1 MSVFAIK
8 PLTDTVS
15 QVHHP
20 TPLLVGME
28 FSEKHV
34 VVGNEF
40 EELERIHALNDWR
53 FNLKL
58 TERYLAGRKRAIII
72 TDTHQNITW
81 TSRGFVRMTGYTY
94 YEAFHQKPS
103 FLQGPKTLQ
112 ITRSKIRET
121 LQAGK
126 VFEGDIVN
134 YRKSG
139 SVYTCCVTIL
149 PILNNHNQLV
159 NFIALEEEK

>member
-1 MSVFAIK
+1 MSIFSIK
-8 PLTDTVS
+8 PLSESTDHL
-15 QVHHP
+15 QHP
-20 TPLLVGME
+20 TPLLLGME
-28 FSEKHV
+28 FSEKHTV
-34 VVGNEF
+34 NEEET

-53 FNLKL
+53 FDLKY
-58 TERYLAGRKRAIII
+58 TSRYLAGRKRAIII

-94 YEAFHQKPS
+94 CEAFHQKPS
-103 FLQGPKTLQ
+103 FLQGPKTLLS
-112 ITRSKIRET
+112 TRSKIRET
-121 LQAGK
+121 LESGR

-139 SVYTCCVTIL
+139 SIYTCNVTII
-149 PILNNHNQLV
+149 PILNNHSQLV

>member
-1 MSVFAIK
+1 MSLFCIK
-8 PLTDTVS
+8 PFLPNTN
-15 QVHHP
+15 QLYYH
-20 TPLLVGME
+20 TPLLLGME
-28 FSEKHV
+28 FSEKKMV
-34 VVGNEF
+34 IED
-40 EELERIHALNDWR
+40 ELDELEQIHCLNDWD
-53 FNLKL
+53 FDLNC
-58 TERYLAGRKRAIII
+58 TEKYLSDKRKSIII
-72 TDTHQNITW
+72 TDTQQNITW

-112 ITRSKIRET
+112 STRSKIRET
-121 LQAGK
+121 LLSGK

-139 SVYTCCVTIL
+139 SIYTCNVTIL
-149 PILNNHNQLV
+149 PILNHHSQLV